1 LPNLCNPSAVYIGAT
16 SISPPKLEAAM
27 QRILLVGFI
36 LVGSA
41 TNAGAQFPPDSLV
54 NLEFFDKDIRVRELI
69 GQMRGFSFA
78 LGVRCQ
84 FCHVGEEGQ
93 PLSEFDFPS
102 DEKRTK
108 RTARIMLQMVATI
121 NESHLPDIPDR
132 TEPHTEVSCATCHRG
147 LSRPRML
154 EDVLAETLESD
165 GLEATVAQ
173 YRELREEYYGS
184 GSYDFGEFVL
194 TEWAQVLARSG
205 QADEAIGVLELNAEM
220 FPESGTVRFMVGE
233 VFRLVDD
240 TVQAKVHYD
249 RAIEL
254 EPRIQRQVDRA
265 LGLMRGGR

>member
-1 LPNLCNPSAVYIGAT
+1 
-16 SISPPKLEAAM
+16 M

-36 LVGSA
+36 LLGSA
-41 TNAGAQFPPDSLV
+41 ANAGAQFPPDSLV
-54 NLEFFDKDIRVRELI
+54 NLEFFDKDIPVRELI
-69 GQMRGFSFA
+69 GHMRGFSFA

-84 FCHVGEEGQ
+84 YCHVGEDDQ

-121 NESHLPDIPDR
+121 NNNHLPDIPDR
-132 TEPHTEVSCATCHRG
+132 IEPNTEVTCATCHRG
-147 LSRPRML
+147 LSRPRTL
-154 EDVLAETLESD
+154 EAVLAETLESD
-165 GLEATVAQ
+165 GIDATVER
-173 YRELREEYYGS
+173 YREMRSEYYGS
-184 GSYDFGEFVL
+184 GSYDFSEFVL

-205 QADEAIGVLELNAEM
+205 QTDEAIGVLELNAEM
-220 FPESGTVRFMVGE
+220 FPESGGVRFMVGE

-240 TVQAKVHYD
+240 TVQAKIHYE

-254 EPRIQRQVDRA
+254 QPPIQRQVDRA